1 MRKTRFMSVLFL
13 VLSAAFFFVPQF
25 RQAFGLPIMMMALES
40 SGGSKYA
47 LFPNSQLQQWA
58 REAEAQ
64 REACGTGDGIYVF
77 SSLFRH
83 RLGSRLTHNKTREE
97 GEVL

>member
-25 RQAFGLPIMMMALES
+25 RQAFSLPILMMAFES
-40 SGGSKYA
+40 GRGSKYA

-64 REACGTGDGIYVF
+64 RDACA
-77 SSLFRH
+77 
-83 RLGSRLTHNKTREE
+83 LGLTEETKDWREPSPID
-97 GEVL
+97 